1 MRLTREQE
9 VRATN
14 ELLAMLAKDKQS
26 GGYGLRTSEM
36 QGTRAFHGTNTLSLS
51 QIARLLRKAGKA
63 TAELCGSGSYTY
75 NQWTLTDK
83 EWDQVHDRRE
93 EFFEA

>member
-26 GGYGLRTSEM
+26 GGNGLRTSEM
-36 QGTRAFHGTNTLSLS
+36 QGSRAFHGTHTLSLR

-63 TAELCGSGSYTY
+63 TAGLCGSGPYTY

-83 EWDQVHDRRE
+83 AWDQVRNKRG
-93 EFFEA
+93 EFIAP

>member
-1 MRLTREQE
+1 MRLTKEQE

-26 GGYGLRTSEM
+26 GGNGLRTSEM
-36 QGTRAFHGTNTLSLS
+36 QGTRAFHGTNTLSLR
-51 QIARLLRKAGKA
+51 QIIRLLRKAGKA
-63 TAELCGSGSYTY
+63 TAELCGSGPYTY

-83 EWDQVHDRRE
+83 AWDQVRNRRE
-93 EFFEA
+93 EFFAA

>member
-1 MRLTREQE
+1 MRLTKEQE

-26 GGYGLRTSEM
+26 GGNGLRTSEM
-36 QGTRAFHGTNTLSLS
+36 QGTRAFHGTNTLSLR
-51 QIARLLRKAGKA
+51 QIARLLRKEGKA
-63 TAELCGSGSYTY
+63 TARLCGSGPYTY

-83 EWDQVHDRRE
+83 AWDQVRNRRE

>member
-9 VRATN
+9 CRATN

-26 GGYGLRTSEM
+26 GGNGLRTSEM
-36 QGTRAFHGTNTLSLS
+36 QGTRAFHGTNTLSLR
-51 QIARLLRKAGKA
+51 QIARLLCKAEKA
-63 TAELCGSGSYTY
+63 TAGLCGSGPHTY

-83 EWDQVHDRRE
+83 AWDQVHNRRE